1 MTDKLIVLSTCPSID
16 EANRLARGLVEE
28 RLAACVNLIPGAR
41 SVYRWQGAIEES
53 DEVLLI
59 IKTRRDLLDKL
70 GKRLSQ
76 LHTYEVPEAI
86 AIPILDGLPAYLD
99 WLDRE
104 LKSETREVEP

>member
-1 MTDKLIVLSTCPSID
+1 MTDKLIVLSTCPSED
-16 EANRLARGLVEE
+16 EARRIARGLVED
-28 RLAACVNLIPGAR
+28 RLAACVNILPGAK
-41 SVYRWQGAIEES
+41 SVYHWQGRVEES
-53 DEVLLI
+53 DELLLM

-76 LHTYEVPEAI
+76 MHTYEVPEGI

-104 LKSETREVEP
+104 LKS